1 MARLKIT
8 LVRGLVGTTD
18 RQKGTV
24 GSLGLKKIR
33 SSVVREDSPQ
43 LRGELRAIGH
53 LVTVEE
59 VSS

>member
-1 MARLKIT
+1 MAKFKIT
-8 LVRGLVGTTD
+8 LVKGLVGTTD

-24 GSLGLKKIR
+24 ASLGLGRIR
-33 SSVVREDSPQ
+33 SSVVREDSPI

-59 VSS
+59 VTQ